1 MCNFYYTRSSL
12 IDEYEK
18 EWQEKEKEKEQQRRE
33 IGRAR
38 KELLESRKDSKI
50 IEEPAKKEMSE

>member
-1 MCNFYYTRSSL
+1 MCNFYYPHSSL

-18 EWQEKEKEKEQQRRE
+18 EWQEKEKEQQRRE
-33 IGRAR
+33 VGRAR

-50 IEEPAKKEMSE
+50 IEEPAKKEISE